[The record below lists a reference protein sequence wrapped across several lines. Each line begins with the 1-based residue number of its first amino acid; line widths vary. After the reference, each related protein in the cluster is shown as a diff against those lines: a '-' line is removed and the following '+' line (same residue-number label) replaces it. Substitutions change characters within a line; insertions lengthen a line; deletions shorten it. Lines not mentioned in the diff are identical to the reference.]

1 MQLTIARMVSDSID
15 DIRQQDKNQ
24 DLMVTSLFRIIPK
37 VWDENFC
44 LPDAF
49 IWKWFLVHLWILAVV
64 TGVYMIALNGI
75 MGGSNYTLNTQN
87 ICEVK
92 TYPLNCV

>member
-1 MQLTIARMVSDSID
+1 MQLMIARMVSDSND

-44 LPDAF
+44 LPDTF
-49 IWKWFLVHLWILAVV
+49 I
-64 TGVYMIALNGI
+64 
-75 MGGSNYTLNTQN
+75 
-87 ICEVK
+87 
-92 TYPLNCV
+92 